1 MKRNEAVYTAIDI
14 GSSKIT
20 TLMAHFNLDGNL
32 EIIGV
37 GTVDSSGIHKGI
49 VKDEAKLSEDIRVSL
64 DAARISSGVKPTPA
78 FIGLTGGKLSSYNV
92 TSATSRI
99 SQPDQRVS
107 HAELSSI
114 IHDTVPL
121 IPDNTEDSLV
131 QVISRGYT
139 IDGVRTHQSPIGK
152 KANEL
157 SVDSHVV
164 LAKKATLETIMQCV
178 QQGGASIHGM
188 TLESIASSYS
198 VLSAD
203 EKELGVVLV
212 DIGGGTTDIAIFQE
226 GSILHS
232 SSIPVGGYHLTN
244 DIAISCRTTIEA
256 AEEAKV
262 MFGNVGSS
270 AMESEKINMPSRS
283 GSDVLTIESS
293 EIRELVRDRMSETL
307 VLVMGKIRKAGL
319 NRPPAAGI
327 VFTGGTAKLP
337 GLMELAEEIF
347 HSPTRIG
354 IPKYIAQMPE
364 YISDPSYA
372 TSTGL
377 LLWGV
382 HSSGNNKSSTL
393 KEEGRKS
400 VVNIIRSNFTHIPFL
415 KKLTASNEA
424 K

>member
-1 MKRNEAVYTAIDI
+1 
-14 GSSKIT
+14 
-20 TLMAHFNLDGNL
+20 
-32 EIIGV
+32 
-37 GTVDSSGIHKGI
+37 
-49 VKDEAKLSEDIRVSL
+49 
-64 DAARISSGVKPTPA
+64 
-78 FIGLTGGKLSSYNV
+78 
-92 TSATSRI
+92 
-99 SQPDQRVS
+99 
-107 HAELSSI
+107 
-114 IHDTVPL
+114 
-121 IPDNTEDSLV
+121 
-131 QVISRGYT
+131 
-139 IDGVRTHQSPIGK
+139 
-152 KANEL
+152 
-157 SVDSHVV
+157 
-164 LAKKATLETIMQCV
+164 MQ
-178 QQGGASIHGM
+178 
-188 TLESIASSYS
+188 
-198 VLSAD
+198 
-203 EKELGVVLV
+203 
-212 DIGGGTTDIAIFQE
+212 
-226 GSILHS
+226 
-232 SSIPVGGYHLTN
+232 
-244 DIAISCRTTIEA
+244 
-256 AEEAKV
+256 
-262 MFGNVGSS
+262 
-270 AMESEKINMPSRS
+270 SEKINMPSRS

-307 VLVMGKIRKAGL
+307 VLVMGKIKKAGL

-382 HSSGNNKSSTL
+382 HSSGNDKSSTM

>member
-1 MKRNEAVYTAIDI
+1 MKRNEAIYTAIDI
-14 GSSKIT
+14 GSNKIT
-20 TLMAHFNLDGNL
+20 TLMAHFNMDGNL
-32 EIIGV
+32 EIMGV
-37 GTVDSSGIHKGI
+37 GTVNSSGIHKGI
-49 VKDEAKLSEDIRVSL
+49 VKDETKLSEDIRVSL
-64 DAARISSGVKPTPA
+64 DAACISSGVKSTPA

-107 HAELSSI
+107 QAELSSI

-121 IPDNTEDSLV
+121 IPDRTEDSLV

-139 IDGVRTHQSPIGK
+139 IDGIRTHQSPIGRK
-152 KANEL
+152 VNEL

-178 QQGGASIHGM
+178 RQGGATICGM
-188 TLESIASSYS
+188 TLESIASSCS

-262 MFGNVGSS
+262 RFGNVGPNVI
-270 AMESEKINMPSRS
+270 ESEKIHMPSRS

-293 EIRELVRDRMSETL
+293 EICDLLRDRMSETL
-307 VLVMGKIRKAGL
+307 VLVMGKIRRAGL
-319 NRPPAAGI
+319 HRPPAAGI

-337 GLMELAEEIF
+337 GLLSLSEEI
-347 HSPTRIG
+347 SQCSARIG
-354 IPKYIAQMPE
+354 IPKYIGRMPE
-364 YISDPSYA
+364 YMADPSYA

-382 HSSGNNKSSTL
+382 HSYGNDKTVVIKEDVNKSM
-393 KEEGRKS
+393 
-400 VVNIIRSNFTHIPFL
+400 VNIIRKNLFHIPFL
-415 KKLTASNEA
+415 KNFNASSTP